1 MKYGIQL
8 IILVICTLCMTA
20 NAEEQTVVRVG
31 DSVLA
36 VRNHLGEPKIEF
48 PLNGQLIL
56 DYEDCIITSKN
67 GVVVS
72 IQKKK
77 VDNDVKSEEDLAAAM
92 ASHLLKK
99 AEEGDTVAQYQLA
112 YCYQTGKGVARNTDE
127 CVRWYTLAAM
137 HGHAASQHNLGVLY
151 LTGEGVE
158 KDYEQAYTWGL
169 LAAENG
175 YDSLLKSLLPR
186 LTEAQKVAGRS
197 RASRIRDGLEP
208 IPYGSPDESTSLAK
222 KNVTESSETA
232 EN

>member
-77 VDNDVKSEEDLAAAM
+77 KRIS
-92 ASHLLKK
+92 
-99 AEEGDTVAQYQLA
+99 
-112 YCYQTGKGVARNTDE
+112 
-127 CVRWYTLAAM
+127 
-137 HGHAASQHNLGVLY
+137 
-151 LTGEGVE
+151 
-158 KDYEQAYTWGL
+158 
-169 LAAENG
+169 
-175 YDSLLKSLLPR
+175 PR
-186 LTEAQKVAGRS
+186 QWPA
-197 RASRIRDGLEP
+197 IC
-208 IPYGSPDESTSLAK
+208 
-222 KNVTESSETA
+222 
-232 EN
+232 